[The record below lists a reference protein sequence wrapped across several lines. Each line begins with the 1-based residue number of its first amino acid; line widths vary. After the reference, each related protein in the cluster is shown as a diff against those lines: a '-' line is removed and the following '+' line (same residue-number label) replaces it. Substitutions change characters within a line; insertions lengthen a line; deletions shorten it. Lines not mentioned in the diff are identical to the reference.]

1 MQSKKYNDNDTNIAM
16 SKKNRLNTMATK
28 LMGLPPAFR
37 SFAMSKAFGSVIKY
51 AGHSGIRF
59 EELTDDKCVVSIK
72 NKKKVQN
79 HIGGVHA
86 AAMALLAETATGFV
100 FGMNVPDSKLPVIK
114 KMDIDYVKRS
124 TGDMRAVATLS
135 AEDIARIQT
144 EEKGEVTVPVII
156 TDEANV
162 EPIKAS
168 MTWAWTAKKR

>member
-1 MQSKKYNDNDTNIAM
+1 MTKPSALSIA
-16 SKKNRLNTMATK
+16 ATK
-28 LMGLPPAFR
+28 LNQLPEAIR
-37 SFAMSKAFGSVIKY
+37 QFAMSKAFGSKIKY

-59 EELTDDKCVVSIK
+59 ESLSNTECVVSIK

-100 FGMNVPDSKLPVIK
+100 FGMNVPGDKLPLIK

-124 TGDMRAVATLS
+124 TGDMRAVATLTDEQIQHIQS
-135 AEDIARIQT
+135 AD
-144 EEKGEVTVPVII
+144 KGEVVVPVII

-168 MTWAWTAKKR
+168 MTWAWVSKR

>member
-1 MQSKKYNDNDTNIAM
+1 
-16 SKKNRLNTMATK
+16 
-28 LMGLPPAFR
+28 MGLPPSIR
-37 SFAMSKAFGSVIKY
+37 SFAMSKAFGNVIKY

-59 EELTDDKCVVSIK
+59 EELTSNKCVVSIK

-124 TGDMRAVATLS
+124 TGNMRAVAELTDEQIETILS
-135 AEDIARIQT
+135 AD
-144 EEKGEVTVPVII
+144 KGEIVVPVVI
-156 TDEANV
+156 TDEADV
-162 EPIKAS
+162 EPIKAN
-168 MTWAWTAKKR
+168 MTWAWTAKRK

>member
-1 MQSKKYNDNDTNIAM
+1 M
-16 SKKNRLNTMATK
+16 SKKNQLNTVATK
-28 LMGLPPAFR
+28 LMGLPPAIR
-37 SFAMSKAFGSVIKY
+37 SFAMSKAFGSKIKY

-59 EELTDDKCVVSIK
+59 EELTDKKCVVSIK

-100 FGMNVPDSKLPVIK
+100 FGMNVPGDKLPLIK

-124 TGDMRAVATLS
+124 TGDMRAIAELS
-135 AEDIARIQT
+135 DEQIAKIQS

-162 EPIKAS
+162 EPIKAN
-168 MTWAWTAKKR
+168 MTWAWTAKRK

>member
-1 MQSKKYNDNDTNIAM
+1 MTQA
-16 SKKNRLNTMATK
+16 NRLSKTAQK
-28 LMGLPPAFR
+28 LQNLPEFMR

-51 AGHSGIRF
+51 AGHSGVRF
-59 EELTDDKCVVSIK
+59 EKLSHNECVVSLK

-79 HIGGVHA
+79 HIGGIHA

-124 TGDMRAVATLS
+124 TGDMRAVATLTD
-135 AEDIARIQT
+135 EQIQKIQT

-168 MTWAWTAKKR
+168 MTWAWTAKRR